1 MVWSWDGLGAGTG
14 PLHCERVQVPPMA
27 FAASPSP
34 PQHPLLLVCS
44 PSLADRDR
52 PSALGHT
59 IDLGPG
65 HSTVE
70 GKAVVACVTLSRV
83 ISSVEEWGGSL
94 LNGWSFAA
102 TGSVSRPSHVGYP
115 QQSPQS
121 TAGRSNR
128 WVGAELVSVRTSTA
142 LAPVSKGA

>member
-14 PLHCERVQVPPMA
+14 SLHCDCVQVPPMA

-34 PQHPLLLVCS
+34 PQHPFVCS

-65 HSTVE
+65 HSTAE
-70 GKAVVACVTLSRV
+70 GDALVACVTLNRV
-83 ISSVEEWGGSL
+83 ISSVEEWGGKVLISDL
-94 LNGWSFAA
+94 S
-102 TGSVSRPSHVGYP
+102 S
-115 QQSPQS
+115 
-121 TAGRSNR
+121 
-128 WVGAELVSVRTSTA
+128 
-142 LAPVSKGA
+142 